1 MPAGEHDSI
10 EQAHDRLNAYL
21 SRRGLRQ
28 TKQRE
33 AILESFFAAE
43 GHVSSEELHERVRKR
58 NPEIGAA
65 TVYRTLKLLVEAGVA
80 RASTFQEGVTVYER
94 AGEHHDHLICQECG
108 EIIEFECDEIE
119 RLQSEIARR
128 HGYRLTGH
136 RHHLFGY
143 CPSCQGGAPGPV
155 SGRSPGPGASGR

>member
-1 MPAGEHDSI
+1 MAAAEHDSI
-10 EQAHDRLNAYL
+10 EAAHARLSAYL
-21 SRRGLRQ
+21 ARRGLRQ

-33 AILESFFAAE
+33 AILESFFATL

-80 RASTFQEGVTVYER
+80 RASTFQEGITVYER

-108 EIIEFECDEIE
+108 EIIEFECEEIE
-119 RLQSEIARR
+119 RLQAEIARR
-128 HGYRLTGH
+128 HGYRLTRH

-143 CPSCQGGAPGPV
+143 CPRCQGLGEGPEGAP
-155 SGRSPGPGASGR
+155 REAR